1 MKKVVIA
8 VLVVLTMVF
17 ALNAVAE
24 NKISLED
31 AKKTALDYAG
41 VKPENATFIKA
52 HLDWDDGRSV
62 YEIEFFDD
70 SSKYEMDVDANTGS
84 IDEFEKETFQRDFA
98 AQKLTNDEAMQVAL
112 ADAGLKPEDVRVK
125 KSEMDED
132 DGRLVYEIEFYANGL
147 EYEYSID
154 AQTCA
159 ITEKS
164 VEKDD

>member
-8 VLVVLTMVF
+8 VLVVLTMAF
-17 ALNAVAE
+17 ALSAVAE

-52 HLDWDDGRSV
+52 HLDWDDGR
-62 YEIEFFDD
+62 
-70 SSKYEMDVDANTGS
+70 
-84 IDEFEKETFQRDFA
+84 
-98 AQKLTNDEAMQVAL
+98 
-112 ADAGLKPEDVRVK
+112 
-125 KSEMDED
+125 
-132 DGRLVYEIEFYANGL
+132 LVYEIEFYANGL